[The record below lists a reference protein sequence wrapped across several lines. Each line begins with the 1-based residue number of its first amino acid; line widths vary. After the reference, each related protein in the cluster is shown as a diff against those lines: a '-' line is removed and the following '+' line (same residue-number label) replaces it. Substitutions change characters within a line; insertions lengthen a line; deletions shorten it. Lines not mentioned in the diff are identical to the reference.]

1 MRAPLLNA
9 YPRDEQ
15 HYACLSLSARQTA
28 FLTEDTMTHATDIPD
43 TPIRSHNATPSATWS
58 SPGGAYDEISRGI
71 LDAIE
76 HCTNR
81 LAPPRGGRVL
91 DVATG
96 TGWAAR
102 RLAEQGW
109 RVTGVDFAPDMLTA
123 ARGMRLARHPA
134 LEFHLGDAEALPFPD
149 ASFDAVMS
157 SFGVM
162 FVQRPEDA
170 ATELARV
177 CKPGARLALAT
188 WTPDGNVFEMFEI
201 MKAYMP
207 QPDGTPPS
215 SPFEW
220 GKQERITALLG
231 DHFDLAFERGT
242 SFYREPDGRAAWR
255 AFVEGY
261 GPLRTL
267 ADKLEEDDLNA
278 LEHDFAAFHD
288 GFATDLGVCVP
299 RDYLI
304 TVGTRR

>member
-1 MRAPLLNA
+1 
-9 YPRDEQ
+9 
-15 HYACLSLSARQTA
+15 
-28 FLTEDTMTHATDIPD
+28 MTHATGVLD
-43 TPIRSHNATPSATWS
+43 TPVRSHNATPSATWS
-58 SPGGAYDEISRGI
+58 SAGGAYDEISRGI

-81 LAPPRGGRVL
+81 LAPPRGGHVL

-109 RVTGVDFAPDMLTA
+109 RVTGVDFAPDMLAA
-123 ARGMRLARHPA
+123 ARDMRLARHPA

-170 ATELARV
+170 AAELARV
-177 CKPGARLALAT
+177 CKPGGRIALAT
-188 WTPDGNVFEMFEI
+188 WTPAGNVFEMFRI

-207 QPDGTPPS
+207 QPDGTPPP

-220 GKQERITALLG
+220 GAPERVTALLG
-231 DHFDLAFERGT
+231 EHFDLAFEHGT
-242 SFYREPDGRAAWR
+242 SFYREPDGHAAWR
-255 AFVEGY
+255 TFVEGY

-267 ADKLEEDDLNA
+267 TGKLEPEALAA
-278 LEHDFAAFHD
+278 LERDFTAFHD

>member
-1 MRAPLLNA
+1 
-9 YPRDEQ
+9 
-15 HYACLSLSARQTA
+15 
-28 FLTEDTMTHATDIPD
+28 MTHATDALD
-43 TPIRSHNATPSATWS
+43 NPIRSHNATASATWS

-81 LAPPRGGRVL
+81 LAPPLDGRVL

-102 RLAEQGW
+102 RLAERGVD
-109 RVTGVDFAPDMLTA
+109 VTGVDFAPAMLATA
-123 ARGMRLARHPA
+123 QALATARGLDIAF
-134 LEFHLGDAEALPFPD
+134 ELGDAEALPYPD
-149 ASFDAVMS
+149 ASFDAVLS

-170 ATELARV
+170 AAELARV
-177 CKPGARLALAT
+177 CKARGRLALAT
-188 WTPDGNVFEMFEI
+188 WTPDGNVFEMFKI

-207 QPDGTPPS
+207 QPDGTPPP

-220 GKQERITALLG
+220 GKQERVTALLG
-231 DHFDLAFERGT
+231 DDFDLAFERGT
-242 SFYREPDGRAAWR
+242 SFYREPDGEAAWR
-255 AFVEGY
+255 TFAEGY

-267 ADKLEEDDLNA
+267 ASKLDEADARA
-278 LEHDFAAFHD
+278 LERDFAAFHD

-299 RDYLI
+299 RDYLV
-304 TVGTRR
+304 TVGIRR